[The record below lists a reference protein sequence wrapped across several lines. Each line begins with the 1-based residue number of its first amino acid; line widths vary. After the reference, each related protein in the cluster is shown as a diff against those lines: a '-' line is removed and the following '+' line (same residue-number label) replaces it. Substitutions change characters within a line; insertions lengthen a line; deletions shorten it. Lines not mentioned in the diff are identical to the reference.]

1 MIARIATALL
11 LAAVLLIAPAA
22 AEAGSLRKEGS
33 LLIYQGSASATDGV
47 RVTEGFIPAAVEFTP
62 LTANAITVQ
71 PSAVGCTDDG
81 FGTIECPLAAV
92 TRVYVI
98 TGSAYDRIE
107 TRYSPFPA
115 TVQAGGG
122 DDEIYTGPTDDE
134 VEGGAGADLIDTWP
148 GADTLRGGTGR
159 DTLRPGGG
167 SDHVEG
173 GSQYDSVDY
182 SDRANPVRVTLGG
195 TSGNGETGENDTI
208 AADVED
214 AAGGAGADRLAGTA
228 GSNELVGNNGAD
240 ELIGGSGYD
249 VLDGG
254 AGNDRL
260 VAQDGALDHVTCA
273 TGSDTV
279 FADAVDALSECEAVD
294 VSNALQPDRD
304 ADGINA
310 PIDCDDLRA
319 DVHPGAGDVP
329 DDGVD
334 QDCAGGDATNPD
346 RDGDGFLRPEDCDDS
361 RAKVNPGATEIPGN
375 RRDDDC
381 DGSSPSFDRPA
392 ARVRNAW
399 TVYADG
405 TRATKLAVS
414 GLLRPGRVQV
424 ACKGDGCPKR
434 AKTFKAAR
442 SARPLDVRSALGRAR
457 LKPGAVVTVKVTKAD
472 TLTKVVR
479 YTVRALK
486 IPKAATTCRAP
497 GKQKEREC

>member
-1 MIARIATALL
+1 M
-11 LAAVLLIAPAA
+11 
-22 AEAGSLRKEGS
+22 
-33 LLIYQGSASATDGV
+33 
-47 RVTEGFIPAAVEFTP
+47 
-62 LTANAITVQ
+62 
-71 PSAVGCTDDG
+71 
-81 FGTIECPLAAV
+81 
-92 TRVYVI
+92 
-98 TGSAYDRIE
+98 
-107 TRYSPFPA
+107 
-115 TVQAGGG
+115 
-122 DDEIYTGPTDDE
+122 
-134 VEGGAGADLIDTWP
+134 
-148 GADTLRGGTGR
+148 
-159 DTLRPGGG
+159 
-167 SDHVEG
+167 
-173 GSQYDSVDY
+173 
-182 SDRANPVRVTLGG
+182 RVTLGG

-260 VAQDGALDHVTCA
+260 VAQDGALDQVTCA

-399 TVYADG
+399 AVYADG

-497 GKQKEREC
+497 GKQKERKC

>member
-1 MIARIATALL
+1 M
-11 LAAVLLIAPAA
+11 AAFLLIAPAA

-47 RVTEGFIPAAVEFTP
+47 RVTEGIIPPRVEFTP
-62 LTANAITVQ
+62 LTATDITVE
-71 PSAVGCTDDG
+71 PSAVGCMDDG
-81 FGTIECPLAAV
+81 FGTIECPLGVV

-122 DDEIYTGPTDDE
+122 DDEIYTGLTDDE
-134 VEGGAGADLIDTWP
+134 VDGGPGADLIDTWP

-167 SDHVEG
+167 NDHVEG

-182 SDRANPVRVTLGG
+182 SDRTNPVRVTLGG
-195 TSGNGETGENDTI
+195 TAGNGETGESDTI

-214 AAGGAGADRLAGTA
+214 AEGGTGADRLAGTA

-260 VAQDGALDHVTCA
+260 VAQDGALDQVTCA

-334 QDCAGGDATNPD
+334 RTAPAGTRRTPTVTATGSCARRTATTPA
-346 RDGDGFLRPEDCDDS
+346 RRSTPARRRPPATAATTTATAAARASTGPRRASGTPGRSTPTGPAPRGSRSAGCSARAVSRS
-361 RAKVNPGATEIPGN
+361 RA
-375 RRDDDC
+375 R
-381 DGSSPSFDRPA
+381 A
-392 ARVRNAW
+392 A
-399 TVYADG
+399 
-405 TRATKLAVS
+405 
-414 GLLRPGRVQV
+414 
-424 ACKGDGCPKR
+424 
-434 AKTFKAAR
+434 AAR
-442 SARPLDVRSALGRAR
+442 SGRSRPSRRRAAPARSICAARSDAR
-457 LKPGAVVTVKVTKAD
+457 GSSQA
-472 TLTKVVR
+472 R
-479 YTVRALK
+479 SSR
-486 IPKAATTCRAP
+486 
-497 GKQKEREC
+497 